1 MNELRVACEVWST
14 EVCEVS
20 LTKNLRGK
28 PAKIRLGKVWEN
40 LEKDSPWLLV
50 LPWNERLHGVS
61 TQVIMELVHM
71 HEGLVRFPAV
81 AGLVEYRPSNVELQ
95 GGSSIAVAAMSKDR
109 LNDELLLIVLSYRQ
123 RIGADG
129 IVDERAKVV
138 DMCSNPLAGH

>member
-28 PAKIRLGKVWEN
+28 PAKIRLGKVQEN

-50 LPWNERLHGVS
+50 LPWNERLHGIGA
-61 TQVIMELVHM
+61 QVIMELVHM
-71 HEGLVRFPAV
+71 HEGLVWFPAV
-81 AGLVEYRPSNVELQ
+81 AGLVESRPSDVELQ

-109 LNDELLLIVLSYRQ
+109 LNDELLLIVLSYSQ

-129 IVDERAKVV
+129 IIDERAKVV
-138 DMCSNPLAGH
+138 DMCSDPLARH